1 MKDIA
6 DAGHPTFGAVQ
17 LFLHENLIILV
28 PHLCG
33 GNPGLP
39 FVALVVPRTHP
50 ASGQVRDGSVVF
62 SSQWLLLHVGLFR
75 IWRNFEHPQCI
86 IRTNR
91 SSGRPPAVR

>member
-6 DAGHPTFGAVQ
+6 DAGHPHIGAVQ

-28 PHLCG
+28 PRLVG

-62 SSQWLLLHVGLFR
+62 SSQ
-75 IWRNFEHPQCI
+75 
-86 IRTNR
+86 
-91 SSGRPPAVR
+91 